1 MTNALELPPWL
12 NTICEDHPHSLLFA
26 TVSGAHLYG
35 FPSHDS
41 DYDLRGA
48 HILPLDDLV
57 GLSDGAGTVEDVGR
71 RFGPD
76 DTELDLVTHDVKKFM
91 TLMLRRNGYVL
102 EQLHSP
108 LVVRSTPE
116 FEELRSIASHCVTP
130 HHAHHYLGFARGQW
144 KLLLKN
150 DPPRVKPLLYIY
162 RVLGTGIH
170 LMNTGRIEAN
180 LRTLNVD
187 LKLPWLEELMEQ
199 KTSGDEKAL
208 ATSISAADGPVDL
221 SFHERQIATLETRLV
236 EARDRSQLPNEPTAH
251 AALNDLLIRIRKQRG
266 FGVG

>member
-1 MTNALELPPWL
+1 MRDASDLPPWL
-12 NTICEDHPHSLLFA
+12 NAICDDHPHSLLFA

-57 GLSDGAGTVEDVGR
+57 GLNDGEETVEDVGR

-76 DTELDLVTHDVKKFM
+76 NTELDLVTHDVKKFM
-91 TLMLRRNGYVL
+91 VLMLRRNGYVL

-108 LVVRSTPE
+108 LIVHSTPE
-116 FEELRSIASHCVTP
+116 FEELRSIASNCVTP

-162 RVLGTGIH
+162 RVIGTGIH
-170 LMNTGRIEAN
+170 LMNTGHIEAN
-180 LRTLNVD
+180 LRTLNAD
-187 LKLPWLEELMEQ
+187 LKLPWLEQLMEQ

-208 ATSISAADGPVDL
+208 ASSTSIPEAPVDL
-221 SFHERQIATLETRLV
+221 SFHEREIAKLESRLI
-236 EARDRSQLPNEPTAH
+236 EDRDRSQLPNEPTAH
-251 AALNDLLIRIRKQRG
+251 SALNDLLIRIRKKRG
-266 FGVG
+266 FGEG